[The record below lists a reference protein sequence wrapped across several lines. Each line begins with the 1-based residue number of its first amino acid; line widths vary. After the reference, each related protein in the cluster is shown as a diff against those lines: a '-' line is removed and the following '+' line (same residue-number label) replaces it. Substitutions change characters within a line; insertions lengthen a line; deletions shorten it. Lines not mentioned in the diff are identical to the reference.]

1 VGISSPRDTN
11 FPHWKNTRKELPR
24 FKRRAYAR
32 NVEVLLVFFPIN
44 PKLSYRRVG
53 SIKRLGGGG
62 APHTNKKGT
71 FDVNL
76 VFTAT
81 LACTKRALFIT
92 KKGTYSPLK
101 KRPCFLI
108 IRTTTLEQSQT
119 VQTFI

>member
-24 FKRRAYAR
+24 FKRRPYAR

-53 SIKRLGGGG
+53 SIKRLGG
-62 APHTNKKGT
+62 AHTNKKGT

-81 LACTKRALFIT
+81 KRALFNT

-101 KRPCFLI
+101 NAPAFLLLGLP
-108 IRTTTLEQSQT
+108 TLAQSQT